1 MFKNYLKTAFRTLW
15 RNKRY
20 SFINI
25 TGLTLGIAVC
35 LVIVVIIR
43 YERSFDDFHTKKD
56 RIYRVLTVMEMPGNT
71 TSYSEAVP
79 FPLPTALPHDFP
91 QMEEVSGI
99 ATFGHRTVSV
109 SDEHG
114 NTRKKFKPRIFFV
127 EPSFFRMFD
136 YTWLAGNKTS
146 ALDARESVV
155 LTKSVAEKYFGEW
168 TKALGQ
174 TVRLDLMFDLKVTG
188 IIADP
193 PPNTEFQLEVVV
205 PYSHP
210 RFGDS
215 QDWVSL
221 DGIHHCYVM
230 LRSGQTA
237 DAANQQLTAFAK
249 KYETA
254 NNRYTYKLQ
263 PLSVVHSDKATNNFL
278 GRVVPDDRIRLLW
291 LIGFFILLIACVNF
305 INLSTAQAVNRA
317 REIGVRKVLGSNRWQ
332 LQVQFLAETAI
343 LVFFSLLLAVPAAVS
358 ALQYIGRVMDLPL
371 NWHMLLSPYIY
382 ALLLAIFVAVT
393 LLAGFYPSLVVSGF
407 NPVRALKSKVVA
419 TRSTA
424 GVSLRRGLVVFQF
437 VIAQGLIIGTLIVL
451 QQLNY
456 FRKQPMGF
464 TKNAVVNVSFRN
476 DSAGNSKINYLR
488 DQLMAM
494 KGIEQVSFS
503 NSAPSESDN
512 WWTPFKFDHSEK
524 QTDFAAISKW
534 VDADFVSAYELK
546 LLAGRSLTR
555 TDSVREFIVN
565 ETLLKKLGIA
575 NPEDILQKEINVW
588 DGFAKGPVV
597 GVVRDF
603 HTSTLKEAIAPV
615 FMSNVKGRYNAV
627 GIRLSGADLQGSMR
641 AIEKLWTDNFPEQIF
656 EYQFLDDKIDRYY
669 REEQQQASL
678 YEIFA
683 AISIFLSCLG
693 LYGLASFMAVQRL
706 REVGVRKVLGATV
719 SNIVLLFSK
728 EFMVLIGIAFVIAA
742 PLVWY
747 FMQQW
752 LQNYVYRIDINWTVF
767 FAGGIASLAI
777 ALITVSFQAV
787 KAAMVNP
794 ASSLKAD

>member
-1 MFKNYLKTAFRTLW
+1 MFKNYFKTAFRSLW

-20 SFINI
+20 SIINI

-43 YERSFDDFHTKKD
+43 YERSFDDFHSKKD
-56 RIYRVLTVMEMPGNT
+56 RIYRVLTIMEQPGNT

-91 QMEEVSGI
+91 EIEEVSGI
-99 ATFGHRTVSV
+99 ATFGHRIVSV
-109 SDEHG
+109 ADEHG
-114 NTRKKFKPRIFFV
+114 NTVKKFKPRIFFV
-127 EPSFFRMFD
+127 QPSFLRMFD
-136 YTWLAGNKTS
+136 YTWLAGDKAT
-146 ALDARESVV
+146 ALNERESVV
-155 LTKSVAEKYFGEW
+155 LTKSVAEKYFGNW
-168 TKALGQ
+168 AKALGQ
-174 TVRLDLMFDLKVTG
+174 TVRLDLIFNLKVTG

-210 RFGDS
+210 GFGDS
-215 QDWVSL
+215 KDWVSL

-230 LRSGQTA
+230 LRSGQSA
-237 DAANQQLTAFAK
+237 DAVNQQLTAFAK

-254 NNRYTYKLQ
+254 NNHYNYKLQ
-263 PLSVVHSDKATNNFL
+263 PLSVVHSDKATGNFL

-343 LVFFSLLLAVPAAVS
+343 LVFCSLLLAVPAAIS

-371 NWHMLLSPYIY
+371 HWGMLLSPYIY
-382 ALLLAIFVAVT
+382 TLLLVIFVVVT
-393 LLAGFYPSLVVSGF
+393 LLAGFYPSLVISGF
-407 NPVRALKSKVVA
+407 NPIRALKSKVVA

-437 VIAQGLIIGTLIVL
+437 IIAQGLIIGTLIIL

-464 TKNAVVNVSFRN
+464 TKNAIVNVPFRN
-476 DSAGNSKINYLR
+476 DSAGRSKIDYLR
-488 DQLMAM
+488 DQLLAM
-494 KGIEQVSFS
+494 KGVEQVSFS

-512 WWTPFKFDHSEK
+512 WWTPFKFDHSNK
-524 QTDFAAISKW
+524 PTDFAAISKW
-534 VDADFVSAYELK
+534 VDADFVSTYGLK

-565 ETLLKKLGIA
+565 ETLVKKLGIA
-575 NPEDILQKEINVW
+575 NPADILNKEINVW

-597 GVVRDF
+597 GVVKDF
-603 HTSTLKEAIAPV
+603 HTGTLKEAIGPS
-615 FMSNVKGRYNAV
+615 FMTNVKGRYNSA
-627 GIRLSGADLQGSMR
+627 GIRLSGVDLPGSMR

-656 EYQFLDDKIDRYY
+656 EYQFLNDKIDQYY

-683 AISIFLSCLG
+683 AIAIFLSCLG

-706 REVGVRKVLGATV
+706 REVGVRKVMGATA
-719 SNIVLLFSK
+719 SNIVFLFSK
-728 EFMVLIGIAFVIAA
+728 EFMVLIGIAFVIAT

-794 ASSLKAD
+794 AHSLKAD